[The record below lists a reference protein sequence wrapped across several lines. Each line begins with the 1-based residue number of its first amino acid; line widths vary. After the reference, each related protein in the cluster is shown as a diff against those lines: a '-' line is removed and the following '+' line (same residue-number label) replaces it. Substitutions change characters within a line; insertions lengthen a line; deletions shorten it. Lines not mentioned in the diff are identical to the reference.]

1 MACLFTYSLVHSWF
15 RTEVLTPDVFKACLV
30 WPVLTFLLLSLV
42 LSGFFT
48 PVQFSEFTFTDASPP
63 RPGPFCLAVLL
74 AGFPVLSFLT
84 FSLISCVNV
93 SFMIAHILLFAGENC
108 SWPPCS
114 CSRHISFKLPSIS
127 ASFFV
132 CALVFS
138 CSLWTPCTSWSHL
151 CHHTTRQ
158 RPWPLELLKAG
169 WVPQG

>member
-1 MACLFTYSLVHSWF
+1 MACVFTESLVRSWF
-15 RTEVLTPDVFKACLV
+15 RTEALSPDVFKACLV
-30 WPVLTFLLLSLV
+30 WAVLTFLLLSLV
-42 LSGFFT
+42 LAGFFQLGELT
-48 PVQFSEFTFTDASPP
+48 CTGASPP
-63 RPGPFCLAVLL
+63 RPGPFCLVIPL
-74 AGFPVLSFLT
+74 AGFPALFPSYLFPY
-84 FSLISCVNV
+84 SRVNV
-93 SFMIAHILLFAGENC
+93 SFMIAHISLFAGENC

-169 WVPQG
+169 WAPQG